1 MEESYWNRIFQ
12 VSLLDNAPNYLL
24 GALSKRESHY
34 GHISYS
40 SFTKFCLHFYKKILT
55 FILFHFPI
63 FFFFSSFPRSGENL
77 IKVDLTDTD
86 NIDKFI
92 QETKPD
98 VLIHSAAQRFPDQ
111 IQKNP
116 ESARK
121 LNVDATMKMA
131 ASMSKFF
138 LKVVFS

>member
-1 MEESYWNRIFQ
+1 MSSLEHLDCLEEPWCPSFQ
-12 VSLLDNAPNYLL
+12 KDHGRKLLEP
-24 GALSKRESHY
+24 
-34 GHISYS
+34 
-40 SFTKFCLHFYKKILT
+40 
-55 FILFHFPI
+55 HFPGKQKI
-63 FFFFSSFPRSGENL
+63 FSYFSSSIFTIFLLFLCFIFKLSYIFSFCHIRSGENL

>member
-1 MEESYWNRIFQ
+1 M
-12 VSLLDNAPNYLL
+12 
-24 GALSKRESHY
+24 
-34 GHISYS
+34 
-40 SFTKFCLHFYKKILT
+40 
-55 FILFHFPI
+55 PI
-63 FFFFSSFPRSGENL
+63 FFFFCSSHRSGENL

-138 LKVVFS
+138 LR

>member
-1 MEESYWNRIFQ
+1 MVIFLTV
-12 VSLLDNAPNYLL
+12 VSRNFVCV
-24 GALSKRESHY
+24 
-34 GHISYS
+34 
-40 SFTKFCLHFYKKILT
+40 FTKNFNFYFICLFS
-55 FILFHFPI
+55 
-63 FFFFSSFPRSGENL
+63 FFSSFHRSGENL

-138 LKVVFS
+138 LMVVFS

>member
-1 MEESYWNRIFQ
+1 M
-12 VSLLDNAPNYLL
+12 
-24 GALSKRESHY
+24 
-34 GHISYS
+34 
-40 SFTKFCLHFYKKILT
+40 
-55 FILFHFPI
+55 
-63 FFFFSSFPRSGENL
+63 
-77 IKVDLTDTD
+77 TDTD

-138 LKVVFS
+138 LKENITRRELNFCKCDGKVTKLIWHILFLYLKKLFFPF

>member
-12 VSLLDNAPNYLL
+12 VVSRNFVCV
-24 GALSKRESHY
+24 
-34 GHISYS
+34 
-40 SFTKFCLHFYKKILT
+40 FTKIFNFYSICLFSFFCS
-55 FILFHFPI
+55 FH
-63 FFFFSSFPRSGENL
+63 RSGENL
-77 IKVDLTDTD
+77 IKVDLTDTN

-138 LKVVFS
+138 LR

>member
-1 MEESYWNRIFQ
+1 M
-12 VSLLDNAPNYLL
+12 
-24 GALSKRESHY
+24 
-34 GHISYS
+34 
-40 SFTKFCLHFYKKILT
+40 
-55 FILFHFPI
+55 PI
-63 FFFFSSFPRSGENL
+63 FFFSSFHRSGENL
-77 IKVDLTDTD
+77 IKVDLTETD